1 MSVFTPLSH
10 DEIALFIS
18 RFDVGD
24 FINAQGVSG
33 GSENTNYFVDCS
45 AGSYVLT
52 LVERGPSADLP
63 FFIKLLDCLHNA
75 DLPVPYAI
83 TDRDGVALHS
93 LKNKPA
99 LLQPKLGGSH
109 VEHVSADQCAAL
121 GDMLARLHKS
131 ACDLTRASDRG
142 PAWTVNTALNLLNEV
157 WKDHRSWLEPPLLQ
171 LREWLASSGDES
183 PAARLPTTITHGDL
197 FRDNVLFQGNNISG
211 VIDFYNAASSWT
223 LFDIAVCVNDWCVD
237 VSGEDFDLD
246 YALNTERTR
255 ALLDAYAS
263 QRPFSTEERGCWPWM
278 LQLAALRFWVSRQQY
293 ALEHT
298 GQAGILVKDPE
309 YFHRVMRMHV
319 LHPDMALNLI

>member
-10 DEIALFIS
+10 TEIAQFVS

-24 FINAQGVSG
+24 FIDAEGVSG

-63 FFIKLLDCLHNA
+63 FFIDLLDCLHAA

-83 TDRDGVALHS
+83 ADHDGVALHTLS
-93 LKNKPA
+93 DKPA
-99 LLQPKLGGSH
+99 LLQPKLNGEH
-109 VEHVSADQCAAL
+109 VERVNTAQCAAL
-121 GDMLARLHKS
+121 GDMLARLHQS

-142 PAWTVNTALNLLNEV
+142 PTWTVNKALNLLNDS
-157 WKDHRSWLEPPLLQ
+157 WHPHQSWLEPALLH
-171 LREWLASSGDES
+171 LRDWLEFSGDKT
-183 PAARLPTTITHGDL
+183 PAKTLPTTIIHGDL
-197 FRDNVLFQGNNISG
+197 FRDNVLFQGDDISG
-211 VIDFYNAASSWT
+211 VIDFYNAASGWT

-237 VSGEDFDLD
+237 VNGNGF
-246 YALNTERTR
+246 ALNPERTR

-263 QRPFSTEERGCWPWM
+263 QRPFSDEEQHCWPLM

-293 ALEHT
+293 ALEHK
-298 GQAGILVKDPE
+298 GQAGILVKDPD
-309 YFHRVMRMHV
+309 YFFRVMKMHV
-319 LHPDMALNLI
+319 LHPGMALSLL